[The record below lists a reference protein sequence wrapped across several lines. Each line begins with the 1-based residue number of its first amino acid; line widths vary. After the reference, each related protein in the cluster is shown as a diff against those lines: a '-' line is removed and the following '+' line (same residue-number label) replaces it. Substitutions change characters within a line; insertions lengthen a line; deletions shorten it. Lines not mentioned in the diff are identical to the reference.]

1 MDKRNERFIQLR
13 KKLGL
18 SQRSLGDSIGLSNSG
33 VSNIENGIRN
43 VTDQHIKLLQSEFN
57 ANEDWLRT
65 GEGEMFIEN
74 DSTVIA
80 ELSTEYK
87 LDAID
92 QKIIEH
98 YVKLDEQSRQV
109 IKREV
114 VSLAKQIMSLEEIA
128 ATSEVDP
135 VEKELDDYRLELE
148 AEKKGETSSA
158 YVDLNEGKE
167 SS

>member
-1 MDKRNERFIQLR
+1 MNDRLKEIR
-13 KKLGL
+13 KHLGL
-18 SQRSLGDSIGLSNSG
+18 NQNELGVKINLSRSHISSL
-33 VSNIENGIRN
+33 ENGSREL
-43 VTDQHIKLLQSEFN
+43 TDRLIADYCREFN
-57 ANEDWLRT
+57 VNEEWLRT
-65 GEGEMFIEN
+65 GVGEMFIEN

-80 ELSTEYK
+80 ELSAEYK

-109 IKREV
+109 IKNEV

-128 ATSEVDP
+128 ATLEVDP

-158 YVDLNEGKE
+158 YGNINEGKE